1 MSKASYSVVAILP
14 GRYNNYMDFWTKEV
28 KVNSRG
34 EQLHS
39 GMLAVIEVV
48 SAANKSDAEQQVRK
62 KYPKHTIDTAA
73 TKKLG

>member
-1 MSKASYSVVAILP
+1 MSKASYEVVAILP
-14 GRYNNYMDFWTKEV
+14 DRYNDYMDFWTKEV

-39 GMLAVIEVV
+39 AMLAITEVV
-48 SAANKSDAEQQVRK
+48 NAANKGEAERLVQK

-73 TKKLG
+73 TRKLG